1 MGIAYSIAVMHV
13 LVHVHVPVH
22 VLVHVLVHDPCMCS
36 YSYTRTTFASAPAHL
51 YNMVLYF

>member
-36 YSYTRTTFASAPAHL
+36 YSYTRTTFASAPTHL